1 MLMAAPF
8 AAPTKFSMLSA
19 ALPMPGRRRESGQQP
34 GSCRYNHIPP
44 ALPAAPGQRRPHLQP
59 GGSSP
64 CHTARG
70 WVQAAPCPAATEPHR
85 HLCPRAGLKHSAYS
99 RSTPKNGHACSQ
111 SLLQHSVGTSPG
123 HSHAHLQP
131 EAACR
136 DGYRQGTALQT
147 PGLCL
152 LLHAPS
158 PEHPKAAARHPPVT
172 VQACPA
178 PWSCATGV
186 GQTHHGDTHPDRA
199 HPMGSLHAHAA
210 APTPH
215 SSSRLHGPTASATG
229 LSHRPRGCHAAR
241 PGLPCLWGQQQELPW
256 FIPAAVSQAEAAR
269 LWEAAG

>member
-44 ALPAAPGQRRPHLQP
+44 ALPAAPGQRRPHLQQ
-59 GGSSP
+59 GSSSP
-64 CHTARG
+64 CHRARSWG
-70 WVQAAPCPAATEPHR
+70 TGSTMSCSHRATQAPLSLCWAEIW
-85 HLCPRAGLKHSAYS
+85 HLKPIH
-99 RSTPKNGHACSQ
+99 PKKQAR
-111 SLLQHSVGTSPG
+111 LQRSVGTSPG
-123 HSHAHLQP
+123 HSHARLQP

-136 DGYRQGTALQT
+136 DGYRQGTALQM

-158 PEHPKAAARHPPVT
+158 PEHPKAAARCPPIT

-178 PWSCATGV
+178 PWSCATGM

-199 HPMGSLHAHAA
+199 HPVGSLHTHAA
-210 APTPH
+210 SPTPH

-241 PGLPCLWGQQQELPW
+241 PGLPCLWGRRQELPW